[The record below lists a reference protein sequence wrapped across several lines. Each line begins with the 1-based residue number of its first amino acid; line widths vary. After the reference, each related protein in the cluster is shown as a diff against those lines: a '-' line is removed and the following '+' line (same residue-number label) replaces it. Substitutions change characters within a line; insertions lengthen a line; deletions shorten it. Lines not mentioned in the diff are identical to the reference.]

1 LPNTRLGKATLA
13 YAWLS
18 IIILAALI
26 TFLSTWAFLHRNVQI
41 KTSIFRS
48 NIKEYL
54 FDGFISLPTVDTG
67 MSTISPSTPDMTQA
81 PEAATPAIQ
90 PSAASRLRNSL
101 VFDASYLLE
110 KEVERSLHTHPV
122 APA

>member
-26 TFLSTWAFLHRNVQI
+26 TFLSTWAFLHRKVQI
-41 KTSIFRS
+41 KTSIFKS

-54 FDGFISLPTVDTG
+54 FDGFISLPTVDAG
-67 MSTISPSTPDMTQA
+67 ISAISPSTPDMTQA

-90 PSAASRLRNSL
+90 PSAASRLQNSL
-101 VFDASYLLE
+101 VFDASYLME
-110 KEVERSLHTHPV
+110 KEVERGLNALPV
-122 APA
+122 SPA